1 MTGGTGYALAALACY
16 GVGDFIYKRATAC
29 GVTPHHFLMGQAWC
43 FCPAVL
49 LYAWATGSVTLH
61 LAVLWSGL
69 AGLVI
74 FVGFYYFLRALAAAS
89 VSIVAP
95 IFRLNFIVTA
105 ALAIVVLGEPFKPL
119 LMVALALALATIWL
133 LLGANDTGGRREL
146 GRGALV
152 AILIATLF
160 LGAANF
166 FHTMGLR
173 HGLSPE
179 TALASQAVVFAVLA
193 TVFVRVAEGTIA
205 PPAAVWRHAVPA
217 AAVLMAAFLFM
228 LHGLTRG
235 PASVLVPI
243 AQMGFVVTAVLGV
256 AVLREPVTARKVAG
270 LAAAMAALAALAFA

>member
-16 GVGDFIYKRATAC
+16 GVGDFIYKRAAAC

-74 FVGFYYFLRALAAAS
+74 FVGFYYFLRALAAGS

-95 IFRLNFIVTA
+95 IFRLNFLVTA
-105 ALAIVVLGEPFKPL
+105 ALAIIVLGEPFKPL
-119 LMVALALALATIWL
+119 LMVALALALAAIWL
-133 LLGANDTGGRREL
+133 LLGANETGGRREL

-152 AILIATLF
+152 AVLIATLF

-179 TALASQAVVFAVLA
+179 TALASQAVVFTALA
-193 TVFVRVAEGTIA
+193 TVFVRVADGKIA
-205 PPAAVWRHAVPA
+205 PPATVWRHAVPA

-243 AQMGFVVTAVLGV
+243 AQMGFVVAAVLGV

-270 LAAAMAALAALAFA
+270 LAAAIGALGALAFA